1 MRACAL
7 LLLLPIALAGGCTQA
22 APGGAAPAPTARAA
36 PAAAPSQAPAPA
48 PTPTAEAPAIVPS
61 FRKDMAYSELRVQLL
76 QAGWLPLRN
85 PKCWDNIGGDAQVC
99 NLLPEVDSCSADGYC
114 SMRFAHRALGLL
126 ARVTTDGP
134 YDAYNASGGGTALM
148 ARSLD
153 VQAPPPAAA
162 ATACPAQ
169 DFAQFLQRFAAD
181 TALQPRFTAP
191 LVKVMELRSDGDGD
205 QEQPVYVRGQDYRD
219 FALRY
224 QGGAFHFVGRD
235 GRVDA
240 TPLPVRITQPDAR
253 TRLVRYDMNLSE
265 GNSFLFQQ
273 RNGCWYLS
281 EDPEA
286 PGP

>member
-1 MRACAL
+1 MRAHAL

-22 APGGAAPAPTARAA
+22 APGGATPPPTPPAAT
-36 PAAAPSQAPAPA
+36 AAAPSQAPAPA
-48 PTPTAEAPAIVPS
+48 PTVTAEAPAIVQS
-61 FRKDMAYSELRVQLL
+61 FRKDMAYSELRAQLL
-76 QAGWLPLRN
+76 QAGWLPLRD
-85 PKCWDNIGGDAQVC
+85 PKCWDNIGGDAEVC
-99 NLLPEVDSCSADGYC
+99 DLLPEVDSCSADGYC
-114 SMRFAHRALGLL
+114 SMRFANRALGLL
-126 ARVTTDGP
+126 ARITTYGP
-134 YDAYNASGGGTALM
+134 YAAHNGTALK

-153 VQAPPPAAA
+153 VQAAPRAAP

-181 TALQPRFTAP
+181 AALQPRFTAP

-205 QEQPVYVRGQDYRD
+205 QEQPVYVRGPDYRD
-219 FALRY
+219 FDLRY

-235 GRVDA
+235 GQVDA
-240 TPLPVRITQPDAR
+240 TPLPVRITQPDTG
-253 TRLVRYDMNLSE
+253 TRLVRYDMNMSE
-265 GNSFLFQQ
+265 GNSFLFEQ